1 MKSYKRQLCFFG
13 VLLLLVMLP
22 VYSAHAEEEK
32 KEEDKTGAPY
42 FYVESTEVNVD
53 SFPLK
58 KTNSLTQ
65 MKEIVR
71 LMPVM
76 CFRLPPK

>member
-22 VYSAHAEEEK
+22 VHSAHAEEEK

-42 FYVESTEVNVD
+42 FYVESTE
-53 SFPLK
+53 
-58 KTNSLTQ
+58 
-65 MKEIVR
+65 E
-71 LMPVM
+71 
-76 CFRLPPK
+76 CG